1 MKKQWL
7 YKKLPVILLPTIT
20 ENAQEHE
27 INLFYTY
34 LWYNRQHASS
44 CNEWMSMDV
53 LHWMESWK
61 KRQWQ
66 SQVKPIENFESWNEV
81 LKRTWETYCLYTFS
95 LPSNHY
101 SIQFDE
107 RLFPSTHIYTNLGQG
122 RLSYLSYILNE
133 QKLHRHN
140 QQNKVILSFAIPTV
154 LSLKFEYHNSSKFRS
169 KALV

>member
-1 MKKQWL
+1 MIQQATRRECRWTFF
-7 YKKLPVILLPTIT
+7 IG
-20 ENAQEHE
+20 
-27 INLFYTY
+27 
-34 LWYNRQHASS
+34 
-44 CNEWMSMDV
+44 
-53 LHWMESWK
+53 WK
-61 KRQWQ
+61 AEKTDNDKVE
-66 SQVKPIENFESWNEV
+66 VKPIENFESWNEV

-154 LSLKFEYHNSSKFRS
+154 LSLKFEYHNSSKFCS
-169 KALV
+169 KA